1 MLRLSLLGLGPL
13 LLLISGCAR
22 QVVAQSSNRPRVLPQ
37 IPSFP
42 RQAFL
47 PPTELPQVDVFGDGT
62 LRTDGVNRITARA
75 RVGSVEWLGT
85 VQGLKRVDTATKA
98 VRYVTRRDGL
108 PGDYIEAVVAD
119 ASGVYAVVRDARK
132 PDHVFLGTLNPKTLR
147 WKPLAEHTARGD
159 YALALSPSAVVL
171 APPGVTW
178 QEDTFLK
185 VVDRTSQKVRGVPWD
200 ESLRADFEAVV
211 VRFALIREN
220 TVWLGTEVGLLS
232 VPLTGAPRWS
242 RALPDQELEAGV
254 WTPSGTL
261 WLVTHARM
269 PPNPNFWENQ
279 NRTLQPLFLREWS
292 PATQALVQEAPLP
305 LTFPKNTYP
314 SPALY
319 RSFVAWSNTGP
330 WVSRPEEGLL
340 HYDPTTKQWERGPD
354 IARTAPEAAQVPLA
368 LTRIDP
374 YPQTVRYPSVSAI
387 ASPDD
392 WVTKCFPS
400 WLTRSTS
407 AAVAESRTVP
417 MEQSARFGRL
427 IDPENSEIVW
437 ASEGNSL
444 LRVPREKVPAIQRG
458 GDGRSFGTAGF
469 SRVEAERF
477 PASVGS
483 RKVPL
488 PLGTLLTQGDGELA
502 ALTGQ
507 GLFVTQGKRWE
518 KIKTD
523 RNGDAL
529 DYSNNSAVVAGKQGH
544 VFVRRAQGL
553 FRVDSQAR
561 QLRPLALTG
570 TERYSL
576 KAGLAQGLLFQ
587 ESHSVLF
594 LQALDSHDQPQGAL
608 KRIEL
613 KYPSDPPTPMVFWA
627 AVGSTLWCSGSLPGK
642 PEVVVGYDLETGRWT
657 TPHALTDRGVG
668 GGNPFTVLH
677 GELYCASESDQG
689 ALLHYDTRAA
699 RWTPLVPS
707 VPKKTSQGLGLAALT
722 DDEVL
727 FADRN
732 QGLRYDR
739 KAHTWSEL
747 ALSEAVRR
755 NAGEPFAHQVA
766 ERNGVCY
773 LGGEKGLW
781 RYHPDS
787 RHWEE
792 VQAAVSGSDALF
804 LHLRSVDK
812 KSVWGEAQGQGNP
825 APRFTFRF
833 DKRTH
838 GFQFYG
844 ADVGI
849 PTDYS
854 YQQVADGT
862 GYWFLTNKGSWRLD
876 DQTGRCT
883 QITPEALSH
892 LIPDPY
898 DEGMVYLLS
907 RQGARLQRFDTR
919 TGQLRTFAFPS
930 LAQGSALLVERSQLV
945 VCADS
950 QLFAV
955 SKTSGTWKP
964 LRLPRETPPLAA
976 HTIQRTKSGSLLLRD
991 YSGQNQ
997 IEVKP

>member
-1 MLRLSLLGLGPL
+1 MLRLSLLGLSPFL
-13 LLLISGCAR
+13 VLFSGCAR
-22 QVVAQSSNRPRVLPQ
+22 PVGAQSAPRPRVRPAMPVFPPQ
-37 IPSFP
+37 E
-42 RQAFL
+42 
-47 PPTELPQVDVFGDGT
+47 PPPPEPPQVDVFGDGT

-85 VQGLKRVDTATKA
+85 VQGLKRIDTATKI
-98 VRYVTRRDGL
+98 VRYITRREGL

-119 ASGVYAVVRDARK
+119 ARGVYALVRDARK
-132 PDHVFLGTLNPKTLR
+132 PDHVFLGTLDPKTLR
-147 WKPLAEHTARGD
+147 WRPLAEHTARGD
-159 YALALSPSAVVL
+159 YSLALSPSAVVL
-171 APPGVTW
+171 APPRVTW

-185 VVDRTSQKVRGVPWD
+185 VVDRANQKVRAVPWD
-200 ESLRADFEAVV
+200 EALRADFEAVAM
-211 VRFALIREN
+211 RFALIREN

-269 PPNPNFWENQ
+269 DPSPNTWENQ
-279 NRTLQPLFLREWS
+279 NRTLRPLILREWS

-314 SPALY
+314 NPALY
-319 RSFVAWSNTGP
+319 RSVVAWSNTGP
-330 WVSRPEEGLL
+330 WVSRRDEGFL
-340 HYDPTTKQWERGPD
+340 HYDPTTKQWEKGPAL
-354 IARTAPEAAQVPLA
+354 ARTAPEATLVPLA
-368 LTRIDP
+368 LTRIEP
-374 YPQTVRYPSVSAI
+374 FPQTVGYPSVPSALD
-387 ASPDD
+387 SPNY
-392 WVTKCFPS
+392 WVAKYFPS
-400 WLTRSTS
+400 WLTRSAS
-407 AAVAESRTVP
+407 AAVASDTVP
-417 MEQSARFGRL
+417 PEQGTRFGRL
-427 IDPENSEIVW
+427 IDPDNSAIVW
-437 ASEGNSL
+437 ASEGNAL
-444 LRVPREKVPAIQRG
+444 LRVPREKVPPIQQG

-477 PASVGS
+477 PASVVS

-488 PLGTLLTQGDGELA
+488 PMGMLLTQGNGELA

-518 KIKTD
+518 KIQTD
-523 RNGDAL
+523 SNGDSL
-529 DYSNNSAVVAGKQGH
+529 DYSNNSAVVAGKHGH

-553 FRVDSQAR
+553 YRVDSEAR
-561 QLRPLALTG
+561 QLLPLALAG

-613 KYPSDPPTPMVFWA
+613 KYPSDPPASMVFWA
-627 AVGSTLWCSGSLPGK
+627 TAGNTLWCSGSLPGK

-657 TPHALTDRGVG
+657 TPHALTDRGIS

-677 GELYCASESDQG
+677 GEVYCASESDQG
-689 ALLHYDTRAA
+689 ALLHYDTHAA
-699 RWTPLVPS
+699 RWTALVPP

-722 DDEVL
+722 DDEAL

-732 QGLRYDR
+732 RGLRYDR
-739 KAHTWSEL
+739 KAHTWSETPL
-747 ALSEAVRR
+747 TDALRH
-755 NAGEPFAHQVA
+755 NAGEPFEHRLA

-787 RHWEE
+787 HHWEE
-792 VQAAVSGSDALF
+792 VQAAVSDSDSLF
-804 LHLRSVDK
+804 LHLRSVDT

-838 GFQFYG
+838 GFHFYS
-844 ADVGI
+844 ADAGI

-854 YQQVADGT
+854 YQQVADGS
-862 GYWFLTNKGSWRLD
+862 GYWFLTNNGAWRLD

-883 QITPEALSH
+883 QITTEALSH

-898 DEGMVYLLS
+898 DSGRVYLLS
-907 RQGARLQRFDTR
+907 RRGARLQRFDSR
-919 TGQLRTFAFPS
+919 TGQLKTLPGPS
-930 LAQGSALLVERSQLV
+930 LAQGSALLVERGQLV

-950 QLFAV
+950 QLFAI
-955 SKTSGTWKP
+955 SKASGMWKP
-964 LRLPRETPPLAA
+964 LRLPHETPPLAA